1 VQRVRGTGRGRA
13 GAAQHLP
20 ALRSGASHGL
30 RRRRAGE
37 SSLNTYLHCVAAPR
51 TAFAAAVQ
59 EATLVLLN
67 PKLSCFGIK
76 TGSGNI

>member
-1 VQRVRGTGRGRA
+1 MCGGQ
-13 GAAQHLP
+13 AAADLEYLCNVYAALGEAVP
-20 ALRSGASHGL
+20 AP
-30 RRRRAGE
+30 
-37 SSLNTYLHCVAAPR
+37 LNTYLHCVAAPR